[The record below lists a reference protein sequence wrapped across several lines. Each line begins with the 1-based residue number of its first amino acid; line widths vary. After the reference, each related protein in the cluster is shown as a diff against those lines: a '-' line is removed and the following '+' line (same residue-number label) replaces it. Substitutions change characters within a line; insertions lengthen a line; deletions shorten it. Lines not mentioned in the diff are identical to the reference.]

1 MLTGLRLFVRIL
13 YFLTLYF
20 LPKSERRR
28 NKPRSFRKR
37 AIFEM
42 YPQQLQF
49 QLDMIDLF
57 SIQQQEG
64 EEEITMAASSRQL
77 VSLSP
82 SATATNTTIAK
93 KTNNLESLP
102 VQVRISLAIVE
113 ISTAILLLHPSYTS
127 YHIPTATS
135 ISQ

>member
-1 MLTGLRLFVRIL
+1 
-13 YFLTLYF
+13 
-20 LPKSERRR
+20 
-28 NKPRSFRKR
+28 
-37 AIFEM
+37 M